1 MYGGDWEVGAA
12 RLSHA
17 RGGIVQKAKRP
28 PRRYK
33 PSMRTAIRIR
43 RKERSSDM
51 GPTPSKAIPQ
61 PKLQEDEKPLL
72 SSCAGRS
79 NKIPSCN
86 CDTRNIGSDRR
97 LPAKS
102 RRRLKRLILR
112 SPKRCRRPT
121 RPSARAGGRGRSIR
135 AFGRGRPS
143 IVLAK
148 CGDQL
153 SQSIQHT
160 QPWSALA

>member
-1 MYGGDWEVGAA
+1 MAAASGGSSMAQPDESEVYGGDWEVGAA

-72 SSCAGRS
+72 SSCGAAA
-79 NKIPSCN
+79 
-86 CDTRNIGSDRR
+86 TRFLRAIATLAILGV
-97 LPAKS
+97 
-102 RRRLKRLILR
+102 IVGFLR
-112 SPKRCRRPT
+112 SR
-121 RPSARAGGRGRSIR
+121 GG
-135 AFGRGRPS
+135 
-143 IVLAK
+143 
-148 CGDQL
+148 D
-153 SQSIQHT
+153 
-160 QPWSALA
+160 